1 MRVAEA
7 LSQLVFEATEQA
19 PGGPGRL
26 VAREATN
33 WLMRE
38 AEQISPGTPVDL
50 GILSQAET
58 GGVAIFLHGAVT
70 ALLVG
75 ADGVEYHRGVGAAF
89 TVDRVVPTPARA
101 AAIFAD
107 AESAGDPEL
116 PERGIGALG
125 EGVAQASG
133 AVVWFEGRRSR
144 ARDRDE
150 GRAGQHR
157 PPLTGPVP
165 FADEPQPVSNPQ
177 ADPPRAETHSPQVRP
192 SDDSVPQPPPLP
204 AAGPGADFAPQPPPL
219 PVAGPDG
226 DSVPPPS
233 PSAPTPPPLPTVPPP
248 LPNAGP
254 DLASRLAQTQLGR
267 PSSVPPQPGPDS
279 FERGAAA
286 GVRVLGF
293 KCARAH
299 PSDPRSAF
307 CTVCGMPVDQT
318 QPPSEV
324 LRPALGVLV
333 LDDGTTFTLSAD
345 TVLGRDPQN
354 SDAAQ
359 RGMTPFKIEDNS
371 GGMSRAHAEI
381 RLVNWDATI
390 VDRGST
396 NGTRARLPGYQDW
409 IHLVPNQ
416 PLVLI
421 HGTELML
428 GNRVLRYD
436 PSAPPPF

>member
-7 LSQLVFEATEQA
+7 LSQLVFEATEQE

-33 WLMRE
+33 WLMRD
-38 AEQISPGTPVDL
+38 AEQLSPGMPVGL

-70 ALLVG
+70 AMLVG
-75 ADGVEYHRGVGAAF
+75 ADGVEYHRGGDAAF
-89 TVDRVVPTPARA
+89 TVDRVAPAPARA

-107 AESAGDPEL
+107 EESAGDPEL

-150 GRAGQHR
+150 DQAGQHR
-157 PPLTGPVP
+157 PALTGSAP
-165 FADEPQPVSNPQ
+165 FVDEPQSVSSSHV
-177 ADPPRAETHSPQVRP
+177 DSLRAETQSPVVRP

-204 AAGPGADFAPQPPPL
+204 GAGPDGDFAVPPL
-219 PVAGPDG
+219 PGPGPGG
-226 DSVPPPS
+226 DSVPPPL

-248 LPNAGP
+248 LPSAGP

-267 PSSVPPQPGPDS
+267 PSSIPPQPGPEPFDRS
-279 FERGAAA
+279 AAA

-333 LDDGTTFTLSAD
+333 LDDGTTFTLAAD
-345 TVLGRDPQN
+345 AVLGRDPQN

-381 RLVNWDATI
+381 RLINWDATI

-409 IHLVPNQ
+409 IHLIPNQ
-416 PLVLI
+416 PLAMI

-436 PSAPPPF
+436 PTAPPPF

>member
-19 PGGPGRL
+19 PSEPGRL

-33 WLMRE
+33 WLMRD
-38 AEQISPGTPVDL
+38 AERISGGAPVDL

-70 ALLVG
+70 AMLVG
-75 ADGVEYHRGVGAAF
+75 ADGVEYHRGVDAAF
-89 TVDRVVPTPARA
+89 TVDRVVPAPVRA
-101 AAIFAD
+101 AAIFAGE
-107 AESAGDPEL
+107 ESAGDPEL

-144 ARDRDE
+144 VRDRDE
-150 GRAGQHR
+150 DQAGQHR
-157 PPLTGPVP
+157 PPPTGSVP
-165 FADEPQPVSNPQ
+165 FADEPQPFSYSQP
-177 ADPPRAETHSPQVRP
+177 DSSRAATHSPDVRP

-204 AAGPGADFAPQPPPL
+204 SAGPGADFAPQPPPL
-219 PVAGPDG
+219 PGPPGG
-226 DSVPPPS
+226 DSVPPPL
-233 PSAPTPPPLPTVPPP
+233 PSAPTPPPLPTVPP

-279 FERGAAA
+279 RGASG

-381 RLVNWDATI
+381 RLVNWDAII

-416 PLVLI
+416 PMALI